1 MVGDAVSALMG
12 KLAPERFRDVIPT
25 YFKFMEGNT
34 TKVAR
39 SSLTGES
46 LSVIKSEGD
55 EGYSGS
61 GLKQGDIEAVMSSTG
76 LNTFLGHATEKIAS
90 GRPPHTAVCR
100 CWSYGWMAACRRTV
114 RDRYGRLPGCGQ
126 HPGADHGRYP
136 VAMSTVLSVML
147 AIGSPVLAKENAI
160 VARLTYS
167 EEMVGMLGVVR
178 RSVGL
183 YGEHRGHRRD
193 VPPHVTGQR
202 YDVVAFP
209 ADQPRCLGKL
219 FEPHSPEARQT
230 VVPVEITC
238 AAV

>member
-25 YFKFMEGNT
+25 YFKFMDGNT

-90 GRPPHTAVCR
+90 GRPPRTAVCR
-100 CWSYGWMAACRRTV
+100 WCCHRTV

-167 EEMVGMLGVVR
+167 EEMVGMLGVAKAHVLLVR
-178 RSVGL
+178 L
-183 YGEHRGHRRD
+183 L
-193 VPPHVTGQR
+193 P
-202 YDVVAFP
+202 
-209 ADQPRCLGKL
+209 KL
-219 FEPHSPEARQT
+219 VRA
-230 VVPVEITC
+230 
-238 AAV
+238 